1 MKLPLLSRSLLFSS
15 LCVISGI
22 NAAGTKETKK
32 MTDSSKTTSTKTA
45 ASPKIAVVNVHR
57 IITVDPKALS
67 TASEEWRSLYDKLQE
82 TLKPANKEIADLE
95 EKYKKKMSEIDTL
108 QKTGV
113 SSKEVLRKK
122 YEEEVAP
129 LEYQLQSQYQQRE
142 RFAQEELAK
151 AQSVIGPKIEKIMGA
166 IQDAQG
172 WDIIIKGDA
181 VLGKVNPKFDITDD
195 VLSALNKQYTEEKA
209 KKAAAAQAK
218 PQVKG

>member
-1 MKLPLLSRSLLFSS
+1 MNLLLISRSLLFSS
-15 LCVISGI
+15 LCGVYGLCI
-22 NAAGTKETKK
+22 AEPKEKK
-32 MTDSSKTTSTKTA
+32 MFDSSKTA

-57 IITVDPKALS
+57 IITVDPKALPA
-67 TASEEWRSLYDKLQE
+67 ASEEWRSLYDKLQE
-82 TLKPANKEIADLE
+82 TLKPANKEIGDLE
-95 EKYKKKMSEIDTL
+95 EKYKKKMSEIETL
-108 QKTGV
+108 QKSGV

-151 AQSVIGPKIEKIMGA
+151 AQSVIGPKIEKILGE
-166 IQDAQG
+166 IQSAQG

-181 VLGKVNPKFDITDD
+181 VLGKVTPKFDITDD
-195 VLSALNKQYTEEKA
+195 VLRALNKQYAEEKA
-209 KKAAAAQAK
+209 KKAAAAK